1 MTAII
6 FAIFGAIFLA
16 AGLAYYRF
24 CKDVAE
30 SFSSMMADDEKTK
43 NEGGDNWPTGSVT
56 PENII
61 AGRRLSD
68 KEKGER
74 VREKETSKE
83 KELLRSFCR

>member
-6 FAIFGAIFLA
+6 LAIFSVIFLA

-43 NEGGDNWPTGSVT
+43 NEGGDNWPTGSIT
-56 PENII
+56 PDDII

-68 KEKGER
+68 REKEER
-74 VREKETSKE
+74 VREKEGFRE
-83 KELLRSFCR
+83 KELLRSF

>member
-6 FAIFGAIFLA
+6 FLTFSAIFLA

-30 SFSSMMADDEKTK
+30 SLSSMMADDEKTK
-43 NEGGDNWPTGSVT
+43 KEGGDNWPSGSIT
-56 PENII
+56 PDDII

-68 KEKGER
+68 
-74 VREKETSKE
+74 REKEERIRGRESSKK
-83 KELLRSFCR
+83 KELLRSSCF